1 MAHLKTHVD
10 SGRLSLLPIYLST
23 LSRLGALDCKVAR
36 GDQVRAWAR
45 WAEEGESSTA
55 YFLRLKKKRATHRY
69 ISALK
74 AGDGSLVMDKD
85 GLCNLLRSFYL
96 DLFTAVPCGPSA
108 F

>member
-55 YFLRLKKKRATHRY
+55 YFLRLKRNGLHIV
-69 ISALK
+69 ISQR
-74 AGDGSLVMDKD
+74 SRRVM
-85 GLCNLLRSFYL
+85 GLW
-96 DLFTAVPCGPSA
+96 
-108 F
+108 